1 MRQRR
6 NEVTQDWPYCPSW
19 AEGRLVAPSWPRGSP
34 KEGHLGDSTCDG
46 GELALWVPVGRGD
59 GEGEAPP
66 PGSDLRG
73 WLMVPSHSESWTPGL
88 ARTGGW
94 GVGGTR
100 WRYKTEGM
108 SRAGLEPKG
117 RLPRC
122 PQAPCLCQIR
132 RGWGAQGHRT
142 VCPGGQVVEL
152 SHRPPSS
159 PQDPAKHPSALPP
172 SWMPF
177 FIPSHPAVPSSSWAQ
192 VHLFTEPCISWHPPF
207 SHCGYKDP
215 GGQRMGFSLG
225 GLRLPPGSPREFSQA
240 PFPTRHHPLA
250 VTTMHALRAP
260 PGHSALDGQQV
271 LLSSPDEEGCFLSSK
286 PDPGFTRA

>member
-122 PQAPCLCQIR
+122 PQAPRLCQIR

-172 SWMPF
+172 SWTSACWPF
-177 FIPSHPAVPSSSWAQ
+177 WTS
-192 VHLFTEPCISWHPPF
+192 T
-207 SHCGYKDP
+207 
-215 GGQRMGFSLG
+215 
-225 GLRLPPGSPREFSQA
+225 LRL
-240 PFPTRHHPLA
+240 
-250 VTTMHALRAP
+250 
-260 PGHSALDGQQV
+260 
-271 LLSSPDEEGCFLSSK
+271 
-286 PDPGFTRA
+286 